1 MKSYLCLLL
10 IAFITCQSL
19 DKNNEIVLKA
29 SDIVNELYEKIADI
43 FKECDLNEDCIYL
56 KIYEYLSTLTIEEI
70 VAIENFSYSKECKD
84 FCIEKLSEKV
94 DKEISEAYCS
104 GACYV

>member
-29 SDIVNELYEKIADI
+29 SDIVNEVYEKIADI
-43 FKECDLNEDCIYL
+43 FKECDLSEDCIFVKL
-56 KIYEYLSTLTIEEI
+56 NEYLNTLTVEEI
-70 VAIENFSYSKECKD
+70 MAIENFSYTKECKD
-84 FCIEKLSEKV
+84 FCIEKLSEKI
-94 DKEISEAYCS
+94 DKDVSKAYCS
-104 GACYV
+104 NACYV